1 MAQHKHKWNFQ
12 NIGGTTR
19 VSIRSGEDLRH
30 LGELDQKMWTVLSCP
45 ISGLEIDPKSLQ
57 YTDADADGKIH
68 VNDVIATS
76 QWLTGVINDADLLLQ
91 GNDRL
96 PLSAINTDNATGQ
109 LLYNS
114 ARQIAESLGKTDGT
128 LSVADTEDSIAI
140 FAKTRFNGD
149 GVITEASSDND
160 ADKAAIAAAITVT
173 GGMPDRSGAQG
184 VDAGQIETLYNA
196 MAAYNAWL
204 QAAPALPYG
213 DRTEEALQAYNALDA
228 KMKDFFMRSKL
239 AAFSENST
247 AALDVQVARIEA
259 ISSENLA
266 LHTDEIAS
274 YPIARITGK
283 AEIDLNAPVNPA
295 WAATFETLRTIAIA
309 AKQQT
314 LTEAD
319 WNAIGNTFAAYTAWK
334 AAKAGSE
341 AETLGETVL
350 QALLQQNRKEALLV
364 LVEQD
369 KALEKE
375 AANLGEVNKLLH
387 LYRDFG
393 TILRNFVTLQ
403 DFYTRD
409 KNIQAIFQAG
419 TLIIDQRACHLCL
432 RVADMGKHDA
442 TVAASGMYLI
452 YCDCTTKTHPG
463 TLQIVAAMTVGDT
476 GDLRVGKNAIFYDRN
491 GLDWDAVVTKIVDN
505 PISISQ
511 AFWSPYRRMAKW
523 VEDLINKNAAAK
535 DSAIMAEATAKLS
548 AAPAPTADAAK
559 PSQAQPFDIA
569 KFAGIF
575 AALGMALGMIGSALV
590 SVAKGFSALT
600 WWQGILAFAAI
611 LLVIS
616 GPSMI
621 MAWLKLRKRNL
632 APLLNANGWAVNAS
646 STISIPFGAT
656 LTDVAKFPKLKLKD
670 PYAKKGLKAWQKWC
684 ISLAAIAVVAVILWL
699 CNLLAWAHL
708 PSPCHK
714 TETATEQ
721 PLCPSEEPA
730 PQPCDSIAAD

>member
-1 MAQHKHKWNFQ
+1 MVQYKHKWNFQ

-19 VSIRSGEDLRH
+19 VNIHSGEDLRH

-57 YTDADADGKIH
+57 YADADADGKIH
-68 VNDVIATS
+68 VNDIIATAK
-76 QWLTGVINDADLLLQ
+76 WLTDAITDADLLLR
-91 GNDRL
+91 GDNSL
-96 PLSAINTDNATGQ
+96 SLSAINTKTKVGQ
-109 LLYNS
+109 LLYKS
-114 ARQIAESLGKTDGT
+114 AEQIAESLKKTDGVLT
-128 LSVADTEDSIAI
+128 ISDTEDSLAI
-140 FAKTRFNGD
+140 FAQTRFNGD
-149 GVITEASSDND
+149 GIITEASTDNAED
-160 ADKAAIAAAITVT
+160 QAAIRAAIAIT
-173 GGMPDRSGAQG
+173 GGTADRSGAQG
-184 VDAGQIETLYNA
+184 VNTEQITTFYNA
-196 MAAYNAWL
+196 LTAYAAWL
-204 QAAPALPYG
+204 QATPVLPYG

-228 KMKDFFMRSKL
+228 KIKDFFMRNKL
-239 AAFSENST
+239 AAFSANST
-247 AALDVQVARIEA
+247 SALDVQVSRIEA
-259 ISSENLA
+259 ISGEDLTTQNE
-266 LHTDEIAS
+266 EIAS

-295 WAATFETLRTIAIA
+295 WATIFNTFRNIVIAPQKETLSET
-309 AKQQT
+309 
-314 LTEAD
+314 D
-319 WNAIGNTFAAYTAWK
+319 WEQIGSTFAAYIAWK
-334 AAKAGSE
+334 TEKAGSE
-341 AETLGETVL
+341 AESLGIENIQT
-350 QALLQQNRKEALLV
+350 LLQQNRKDALLS

-369 KALEKE
+369 IALENE
-375 AANLGEVNKLLH
+375 AANINEVNKLLH

-403 DFYTRD
+403 DFYSHD
-409 KNIQAIFQAG
+409 KNVQAVFQAG

-432 RVADMGKHDA
+432 RVTDMSKHDA

-452 YCDCTTKTHPG
+452 YCNCTTKTRPE

-476 GDLRVGKNAIFYDRN
+476 GDLMVGKNAIFYDRN

-535 DSAIMAEATAKLS
+535 DSAIMSEATAKLS
-548 AAPAPTADAAK
+548 TASVNTADAAK

-575 AALGMALGMIGSALV
+575 AAFGIALGMISSALV

-600 WWQGILAFAAI
+600 WWQGILAFVAI
-611 LLVIS
+611 LLLIS
-616 GPSMI
+616 GPAMI

-656 LTDVAKFPKLKLKD
+656 LTDTAKFPKLNLKD
-670 PYAKKGLKAWQKWC
+670 PYAKTGLNWHKWC
-684 ISLAAIAVVAVILWL
+684 IALGTLMMGIALWL
-699 CNLLAWAHL
+699 CYLLICDKWGNS
-708 PSPCHK
+708 SPLDGHM
-714 TETATEQ
+714 T
-721 PLCPSEEPA
+721 CPVPTEEPLS
-730 PQPCDSIAAD
+730 CDTESPDIP